1 MFTIIRVKY
10 IGWEIFCK
18 SFPSFVKITRKV
30 IKGVSCKIAKT
41 IMVYY
46 INGGLVMDW
55 KVTVDKWLNYGQLDQ
70 ELKLQLEDMLG
81 NEKELEDAFYK
92 NLEFGTGGM
101 RGVIG
106 AGTNRINL
114 YTVRKAS
121 AGLASYIELN
131 GIEAKNR
138 GVVIAYDSR
147 HKSPE
152 FAMEAARTL
161 ATRGIKTYVFTELRP
176 TPELSFAV
184 RHLNAFGGIVITAS
198 HNPPEYNGYKVYGP
212 DGGQLTPDSADEVIA
227 KVNEIENELTIEV
240 KDEQSLKD
248 QGLIVL
254 IDEEVDQAYLENLLT
269 ISENPDIARESDIKI
284 VFTPLHGTA
293 NKPVRRALNAM
304 GFKHV
309 SIVKEQELPDPEF
322 RTVKSP
328 NPEEHA
334 AFELAIKEGEKIG
347 ADLLIATDPDA
358 DRLGIAVKNDEG
370 NYVVLTGNQTGSLL
384 LHYILSQK
392 QEKGTLPADGIVLK
406 TIVTSELGK
415 TIAQAFGIGTVDV
428 LTGFKFIAEK
438 INEYETTGEHQ
449 FLFGYEESY
458 GYLIKEFARD
468 KDAVQAALLAAEV
481 CAFYKTKGMS
491 LYQALIS
498 VFEKYGF
505 YQEGLRSLTLKG
517 KEGTE
522 LIGQT
527 LSAFRSNPLEQLGE
541 LRVLA
546 SEDYLQS
553 IRKKADGSAETID
566 LPKSNVIKYLF
577 EDGSWICLRPSGTE
591 PKIKFY
597 FGVNDQSLEASRQKL
612 KAVEQNFMDLVDKKM
627 KEAALQ

>member
-1 MFTIIRVKY
+1 
-10 IGWEIFCK
+10 
-18 SFPSFVKITRKV
+18 
-30 IKGVSCKIAKT
+30 
-41 IMVYY
+41 
-46 INGGLVMDW
+46 MDW
-55 KVTVDKWLNYGQLDQ
+55 KVKAENWLQFEQLDQ
-70 ELKLQLEDMLG
+70 ELRAQLETLQG
-81 NEKELEDAFYK
+81 NEQNLEDAFYK
-92 NLEFGTGGM
+92 DLEFGTGGM

-106 AGTNRINL
+106 AGTNRMNL

-121 AGLASYIELN
+121 AGLAAYIELN
-131 GIEAKNR
+131 GLEAKNR

-152 FAMEAARTL
+152 FAMEAAKTL

-184 RHLNAFGGIVITAS
+184 RYLNAFAGIVVTAS

-212 DGGQLTPDSADEVIA
+212 DGGQLPPHSADKVIA

-240 KDEQSLKD
+240 ADEQNLKD
-248 QGLIVL
+248 RGLIVL
-254 IDEEVDQAYLENLLT
+254 IDEEIDQAYLEKLVT
-269 ISENPDIARESDIKI
+269 ISENPRVAQESDVKI

-293 NKPVRRALNAM
+293 NKPARRALAAM
-304 GFKHV
+304 NFKNV
-309 SIVKEQELPDPEF
+309 TVVKEQELPDPEF
-322 RTVKSP
+322 STVKSP

-358 DRLGIAVKNDEG
+358 DRLGIAVKNNQG
-370 NYVVLTGNQTGSLL
+370 NYIVLTGNQTGSLL

-392 QEKGTLPADGIVLK
+392 QEKGILPANGVVLK

-415 TIAQAFGIGTVDV
+415 TIAASFGIDTIDV

-438 INEYETTGEHQ
+438 INEYETTKEYQ

-458 GYLIKEFARD
+458 GYLISDFARD
-468 KDAVQAALLAAEV
+468 KDAIQAVLLAAEV
-481 CAFYKTKGMS
+481 CAFYKQQGMS
-491 LYQALIS
+491 LYEALIS
-498 VFEKYGF
+498 LFEKYGF

-522 LIGQT
+522 RIQQT
-527 LSAFRSNPLEQLGE
+527 LAAFRSNPLKNLGD
-541 LRVLA
+541 LKVSI
-546 SEDYLQS
+546 SEDYLLSVRQKS
-553 IRKKADGSAETID
+553 DGTTETIQ
-566 LPKSNVIKYLF
+566 LPKSNVIKYHF
-577 EDGSWICLRPSGTE
+577 EDGSWVCLRPSGTE

-597 FGVNDQSLEASRQKL
+597 FGVNDKTLEASTKKL
-612 KAVEQNFMDLVDKKM
+612 KAVEQKFMDLVEKKM
-627 KEAALQ
+627 NETIGR